1 MSISLAE
8 ETKNTAQTN
17 ASDLEKQLIA
27 WRRELHQH
35 PELSNQEFVTTQ
47 KITQWLNAA
56 GIRILSLGWLC

>member
-8 ETKNTAQTN
+8 DTKNIAPDN
-17 ASDLEKQLIA
+17 SSANISSADNPSGLEEQLIA

-47 KITQWLNAA
+47 KIT
-56 GIRILSLGWLC
+56 